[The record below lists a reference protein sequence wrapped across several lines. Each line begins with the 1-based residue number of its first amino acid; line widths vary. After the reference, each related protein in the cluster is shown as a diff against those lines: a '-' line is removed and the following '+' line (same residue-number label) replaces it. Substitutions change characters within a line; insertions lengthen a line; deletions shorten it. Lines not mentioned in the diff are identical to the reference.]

1 MRSVRFQLVR
11 ACVAVTAMAAIGV
24 SAPAATAAEA
34 APTVSAEAGAPARAF
49 AAANEASVLA
59 SATVCGDGYEFV
71 DAKALPNADKR
82 YGTLFFYM
90 KGNSACAIL
99 DNNTPG
105 GANFMDLRMYPGDTP
120 SAGGHDSGNFS
131 SYAGPVRSSTQAAGG
146 RCVTITALMKNEAGT
161 SNLINW
167 KGGYVFAVDTPSSPC
182 A

>member
-1 MRSVRFQLVR
+1 M
-11 ACVAVTAMAAIGV
+11 AVAALAATCV

-34 APTVSAEAGAPARAF
+34 GPVISSEAKASARAF
-49 AAANEASVLA
+49 AAENEAEVFA
-59 SATVCGDGYEFV
+59 SATVCGTGYEFV

-105 GANFMDLRMYPGDTP
+105 GANFMDLRMYPGDSP
-120 SAGGHDSGNFS
+120 SAGDRDSGDFS
-131 SYAGPVRSSTQAAGG
+131 SYAGPVRSSTEAVGG

-161 SNLINW
+161 ANLINW
-167 KGGYVFAVDTPSSPC
+167 KGGYVFTVSSPSSPC